1 MFTIWLVISAFLY
14 WPFRQWE
21 ATYKSPLISALLWPF
36 LILFFIGALIWQ
48 SLSKKDKQQKSVK
61 NTNFYIKNFINDLSR
76 EISPYTSTRQ
86 ENIAIAKQFLIIA
99 KIDLMHD
106 YYYSK
111 KIFIKNLRED
121 FDFSVYS
128 IEFNNLYDQ
137 QEELGRKHME
147 LMSKINPEDYNPKD
161 YTDPLLDKFDLFKL
175 NGLFRGFVN
184 ELECPKEKFIIQL
197 LIIDQIIQDS
207 L

>member
-1 MFTIWLVISAFLY
+1 
-14 WPFRQWE
+14 
-21 ATYKSPLISALLWPF
+21 
-36 LILFFIGALIWQ
+36 
-48 SLSKKDKQQKSVK
+48 
-61 NTNFYIKNFINDLSR
+61 
-76 EISPYTSTRQ
+76 
-86 ENIAIAKQFLIIA
+86 
-99 KIDLMHD
+99 
-106 YYYSK
+106 
-111 KIFIKNLRED
+111 
-121 FDFSVYS
+121 
-128 IEFNNLYDQ
+128 
-137 QEELGRKHME
+137 ME